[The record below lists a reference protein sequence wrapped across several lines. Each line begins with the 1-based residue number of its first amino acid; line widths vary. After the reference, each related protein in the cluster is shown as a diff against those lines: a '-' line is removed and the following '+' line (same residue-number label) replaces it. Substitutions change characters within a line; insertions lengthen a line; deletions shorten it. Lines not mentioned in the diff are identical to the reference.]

1 MLLAG
6 NNLHLQGICLLLL
19 LLLVI
24 AISGVT
30 VRSTGLVHWVLLLSK
45 NIERYIHEYVH
56 EINYIQFFSLS
67 YFDACDTTFITNML
81 KQQAQLIQSHFRRR
95 SFLFHYLVDLI
106 QWNTLR
112 VKLLLGN
119 DSLEINVSQLFKN
132 VLYRP

>member
-6 NNLHLQGICLLLL
+6 NDLHLQGICLLLL

-56 EINYIQFFSLS
+56 EINYIHFFSLS
-67 YFDACDTTFITNML
+67 YFDACDTTLVTNML
-81 KQQAQLIQSHFRRR
+81 KQQAQLVQGHFRRR
-95 SFLFHYLVDLI
+95 GFLFHDIVNLI
-106 QWNTLR
+106 HWNTLR

-119 DSLEINVSQLFKN
+119 DSLEINVSQ
-132 VLYRP
+132 